1 MYTKNELIYAFNLWA
16 TNELA
21 NPDDF
26 EEVDAETYGQR
37 AADYVAELLA

>member
-16 TNELA
+16 ANELA
-21 NPDDF
+21 NPENF
-26 EEVDAETYGQR
+26 EEVEDETYGQR